1 MLIYRTLRGPGSICP
16 QSGSPISVAR
26 WRTTCRA
33 CESGFCVG
41 VRNCRGRASGSPPGI
56 VPWDSAESSEKQLQD
71 RDLEVGEALNILKGI
86 TFSRL
91 QVD

>member
-1 MLIYRTLRGPGSICP
+1 LKLADDLQTVGMRESDLAGHL
-16 QSGSPISVAR
+16 AN
-26 WRTTCRA
+26 
-33 CESGFCVG
+33 ESGIAEG
-41 VRNCRGRASGSPPGI
+41 SG
-56 VPWDSAESSEKQLQD
+56 DSAESSEKQLQD